1 MASNWRS
8 RLFPTIKKV
17 FVFGSSKKTAATEA
31 CKSFEELQEEITKEF
46 EERKTELEPKAV
58 EIYQASDAE
67 IKALVKNPTEAGIKK
82 KSTAV
87 VKFIEELV
95 KIEFPGSKQ
104 VSEAASKYGVAL
116 VPAPIVFILE
126 KVSSLVPGEDE
137 VDPGSV
143 AGAKEAT
150 SSELGGEKEEAAVV
164 AEETT
169 AAASSPPS
177 PAGNAPAT
185 AMLVAEP
192 TPPETATKQP
202 EQPAKA

>member
-1 MASNWRS
+1 MAASWRS

-17 FVFGSSKKTAATEA
+17 FVFGTSKRTAATEA
-31 CKSFEELQEEITKEF
+31 CKSFEESQEEITKEF
-46 EERKTELEPKAV
+46 EERKIELEAKAV

-67 IKALVKNPTEAGIKK
+67 IKDLVRNPTEAGIKK

-126 KVSSLVPGEDE
+126 KVSALVPQDDE

-150 SSELGGEKEEAAVV
+150 SSELENDKEGAAVV
-164 AEETT
+164 GEKAEEATIV
-169 AAASSPPS
+169 ASSPPS

-185 AMLVAEP
+185 TISVTAEP
-192 TPPETATKQP
+192 TP
-202 EQPAKA
+202 AKA